1 MKKITDL
8 EITGITCN
16 QRSIQIDWRSY
27 DAGIEA
33 ESCLYQHSDGSWAV
47 DPWTRSLGTSFGER
61 LLGAMMKDFVLRS
74 FTYDDSSSFGG
85 SDVDKVEGILKKE
98 DMYKRALRKKR
109 ESEDRRQRPVIRVWR
124 AE

>member
-1 MKKITDL
+1 
-8 EITGITCN
+8 
-16 QRSIQIDWRSY
+16 
-27 DAGIEA
+27 
-33 ESCLYQHSDGSWAV
+33 V

-109 ESEDRRQRPVIRVWR
+109 ESEERRQRPVIRVWR